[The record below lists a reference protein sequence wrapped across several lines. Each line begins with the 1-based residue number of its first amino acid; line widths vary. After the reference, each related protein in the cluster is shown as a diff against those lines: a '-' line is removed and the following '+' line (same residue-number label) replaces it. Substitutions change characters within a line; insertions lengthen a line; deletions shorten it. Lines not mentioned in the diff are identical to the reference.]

1 MASINNPDIII
12 LGGLDDL
19 GQTEPDP
26 EPAAPVIDEEKI
38 KNFGLGAV
46 VGVVLGAIVTYIA
59 VKRG

>member
-26 EPAAPVIDEEKI
+26 NPAVPVIDERI
-38 KNFGLGAV
+38 KHFGLGAV

-59 VKRG
+59 VK